1 MLKSTVGINDYEELV
16 PQHEPYS
23 CLIYRHKI
31 YNFATI
37 LHWLTSKR
45 YKKQFM

>member
-23 CLIYRHKI
+23 CLIYIVTKFI
-31 YNFATI
+31 I
-37 LHWLTSKR
+37 LQLF
-45 YKKQFM
+45 YIG